1 MHTDAFI
8 AAVAGKGHG
17 NAPGYRPTPDDE
29 LRAYTEAVRLAAALG
44 PRIAER
50 TTSPTRASYFALV
63 AEHAQRSAAYQQIL
77 AADLAQRTLTH
88 ELPAAHLNELRAL
101 AKEPDAY
108 IGGAASLPEDP
119 RALPA
124 GRPTFKNP
132 VDFLQNVLH
141 LTFFEARDRLQSA
154 TNLLPHTDVNGMPQP
169 PRFPKLAG
177 ELAAGDA
184 SPREI
189 SSAAKKLD
197 ALSPHINQQP
207 DPQALTT
214 ELEGQVL
221 ESVRTQDPRTTRRL
235 LNTIQGALEQGTAE
249 PSPEVLRSRLGLFY
263 RGMNSGTVEF
273 LLRMMP
279 GDAEFVLS
287 LCAQTDNPRTK
298 AGDRDGLL
306 RQSAFGTPDRQ
317 DMAPDPAPGS
327 ATAPAF
333 DAGAERP
340 QPRDGQDSRDSQDR
354 QDCAGSDLGDADRM
368 TYPDFLVGTSDSHGH
383 PLATPEQLAAITLGN
398 GSAHPETPRTGPE
411 AFEALNQLGTG
422 EDGLTPPQRHLQGL
436 LNLLKSNGRTGGPKK
451 TTGLPSPDVV
461 IITTLAELE
470 GRAAGNGTTRHGQ
483 QLGAAELRQNLCNCA
498 AIPIVM
504 NGKSQVLDLGRSQR
518 YFPDYMRQAILAR
531 DGGCLVPGCTVPPE
545 HCEIHH
551 LIPWESGGLT
561 RIQDGAPVCS
571 GHHHAAHAGLVKIVH
586 NEDDLPAVILPAFMG
601 AGPKPLRNTYWNPQP
616 SLTTAPLF

>member
-1 MHTDAFI
+1 MHTDSFI
-8 AAVAGKGHG
+8 AAVAGHG
-17 NAPGYRPTPDDE
+17 DAPGSRPTPDDE

-44 PRIAER
+44 QRIAER
-50 TTSPTRASYFALV
+50 TASPTRASYFALV
-63 AEHAQRSAAYQQIL
+63 AEQAQHSAAYQQIL
-77 AADLAQRTLTH
+77 AADLAQRTLAH
-88 ELPAAHLNELRAL
+88 ELPAAHLNGLRAL

-108 IGGAASLPEDP
+108 ISGASALPEDP
-119 RALPA
+119 RTVPA
-124 GRPTFKNP
+124 GRPTFRNP

-141 LTFFEARDRLQSA
+141 LTFFEARDRLQA
-154 TNLLPHTDVNGMPQP
+154 AANLLPHTDVNGMHQP

-177 ELAAGDA
+177 ELATGDA

-197 ALSPHINQQP
+197 SLAPHINQQP

-235 LNTIQGALEQGTAE
+235 LSTIQGALEQGTTD
-249 PSPEVLRSRLGLFY
+249 PSEEVLRSRLGLFY

-298 AGDRDGLL
+298 AGDRDGPL
-306 RQSAFGTPDRQ
+306 RQSAFGTPGQQ
-317 DMAPDPAPGS
+317 DKAPVSAPES
-327 ATAPAF
+327 VAAQESIAVTEV
-333 DAGAERP
+333 DADAERT
-340 QPRDGQDSRDSQDR
+340 
-354 QDCAGSDLGDADRM
+354 
-368 TYPDFLVGTSDSHGH
+368 TYPDFLVGASPSHDH

-398 GSAHPETPRTGPE
+398 RPAHPETPRTAPSPD
-411 AFEALNQLGTG
+411 AFEALNQGGAG

-470 GRAAGNGTTRHGQ
+470 GRATGNGTTRHGQ
-483 QLGAAELRQNLCNCA
+483 KLGAAELRQNLCNCA

-586 NEDDLPAVILPAFMG
+586 NEDELPAVILPEFMD
-601 AGPKPLRNTYWNPQP
+601 AGRKPLRNTYWNPQP
-616 SLTTAPLF
+616 TLTAIPLF

>member
-1 MHTDAFI
+1 MHTDSFI
-8 AAVAGKGHG
+8 AAVAGHG

-77 AADLAQRTLTH
+77 AADLAQRTLAH

-101 AKEPDAY
+101 AKEPADY
-108 IGGAASLPEDP
+108 IGGAAALPEDP
-119 RALPA
+119 RTLPA

-132 VDFLQNVLH
+132 VDFLQNALH

-197 ALSPHINQQP
+197 ALAPHINQQP
-207 DPQALTT
+207 DPRALTT

-235 LNTIQGALEQGTAE
+235 LNTIQGALEQGTTE
-249 PSPEVLRSRLGLFY
+249 PSQEVLRSRLGLFY

-306 RQSAFGTPDRQ
+306 RQSALGTPNRQ
-317 DMAPDPAPGS
+317 DMATEPAPEL

-333 DAGAERP
+333 DA
-340 QPRDGQDSRDSQDR
+340 
-354 QDCAGSDLGDADRM
+354 DADR
-368 TYPDFLVGTSDSHGH
+368 TAYPDFLVGTSPSHDH
-383 PLATPEQLAAITLGN
+383 PLATPERLAAITLGN
-398 GSAHPETPRTGPE
+398 GPTHPETPRPGPD
-411 AFEALNQLGTG
+411 AFEALNQGGTG
-422 EDGLTPPQRHLQGL
+422 DDGLTPPQRHLQGL

-586 NEDDLPAVILPAFMG
+586 NEDDLPAVILPAFMD
-601 AGPKPLRNTYWNPQP
+601 AGLKPLRNTYWNPKP
-616 SLTTAPLF
+616 TLTTAPLF